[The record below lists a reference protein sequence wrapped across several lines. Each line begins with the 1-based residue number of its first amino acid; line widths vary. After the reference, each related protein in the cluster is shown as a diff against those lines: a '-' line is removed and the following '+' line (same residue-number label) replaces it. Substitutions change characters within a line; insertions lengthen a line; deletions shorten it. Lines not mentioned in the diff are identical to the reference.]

1 MGGLLSSSTPKF
13 DPTKDLADLTGK
25 VAIVTGGKRVEF
37 CACPN
42 AERRTYQGSRYEN
55 SSGIGYTTVQNL
67 ARHGAKVYIGARSE
81 ERAKAAIERL
91 RAEGLEPGNGEL
103 EWLALDLSDPRK
115 VKESAEAFLGKED
128 RLDILGRPL
137 AISCVYHSH

>member
-1 MGGLLSSSTPKF
+1 M
-13 DPTKDLADLTGK
+13 
-25 VAIVTGGKRVEF
+25 EF
-37 CACPN
+37 RAFSN
-42 AERRTYQGSRYEN
+42 AERRSYEVSRDGN
-55 SSGIGYTTVQNL
+55 SSGIGFTTVQNL

-115 VKESAEAFLGKED
+115 VKESAEAFLEKED
-128 RLDILGRPL
+128 RLDILGRSL
-137 AISCVYHSH
+137 AISCVYRPH